1 MKNTYF
7 DRTHRFGRVGV
18 VIGLAF
24 MLGIPA
30 VISAV
35 YRVWPQSLGTVFAV
49 GGGLLAV
56 FLPANISEVLSYTP
70 ILGSSA
76 YITFLTGNVMNLK
89 LPCAI
94 NAMALTETSQ
104 GTEEGDT
111 VASLA
116 VAASSVITTVIIAVG
131 VLLLVPL
138 QPILTLP
145 AVQTATT
152 YMLPALF
159 GSLFLGMFDNKC
171 GSEYVAKG
179 KLKCVILPM
188 ALVLAANCF
197 MSTAGMEGILML
209 IAMPLIVLSA
219 WVLYKT
225 GQIKMIPVKQAE
237 PASPAKEQ
245 V

>member
-1 MKNTYF
+1 MDTKYF

-18 VIGLAF
+18 IIGLAF

-35 YRVWPQSLGTVFAV
+35 YHVWPQSLGTVFAV
-49 GGGLLAV
+49 GAGLLAV

-94 NAMALTETSQ
+94 NAMSLTGTSQ

-171 GSEYVAKG
+171 GEYAAKG

-188 ALVLAANCF
+188 ALVLIVNCF

-225 GQIKMIPVKQAE
+225 GQIKMIPLKETQA
-237 PASPAKEQ
+237 ASPAEK
-245 V
+245 

>member
-1 MKNTYF
+1 M
-7 DRTHRFGRVGV
+7 
-18 VIGLAF
+18 
-24 MLGIPA
+24 
-30 VISAV
+30 
-35 YRVWPQSLGTVFAV
+35 FAV
-49 GGGLLAV
+49 VAACWRCSC
-56 FLPANISEVLSYTP
+56 LPISPRSSAIPP

-138 QPILTLP
+138 QPILRLP

-152 YMLPALF
+152 YILPALF

-225 GQIKMIPVKQAE
+225 GQIKMIPVKQSE
-237 PASPAKEQ
+237 PASPGQRAGLKQAAVRAGAGPPLSRKGQGPHERI
-245 V
+245 